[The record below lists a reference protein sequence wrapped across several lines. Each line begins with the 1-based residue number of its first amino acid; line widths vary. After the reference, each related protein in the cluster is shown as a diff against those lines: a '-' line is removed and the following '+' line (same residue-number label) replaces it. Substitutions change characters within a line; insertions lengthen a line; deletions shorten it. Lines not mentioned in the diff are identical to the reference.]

1 VRFTFLGT
9 LVYYLTEVRQL
20 WTRVSYEE
28 YRRRFRG
35 TFLASGWTQVIRW
48 IHYLSLPAFLGMVA
62 IGMLSGAWLRSGRLL
77 YVTLV
82 AAMSVGLMGAVVAGY
97 FVYVLLRDAAI
108 RWNKSV
114 QDRALAQVINSSFF
128 REWAAEAYFKAVG
141 EREYGRGNAALR

>member
-9 LVYYLTEVRQL
+9 LVYYLSEVRQL

-48 IHYLSLPAFLGMVA
+48 IHYLSLPAFLGLVA

-82 AAMSVGLMGAVVAGY
+82 AAMSVGLMSAVVAGY

-128 REWAAEAYFKAVG
+128 WEWAAEAYFKAVW